1 MCRILPTY
9 LSVSAHISSYPHGL
23 FTRRIEF
30 LFRLSRRVMAT
41 LRLQKVLAR
50 AGVASRRAAET
61 LIAAGRVRVD
71 GRVVTELGTKVD
83 ARSSKVEVD
92 GKIVLA
98 EHLVYVV
105 LHKPRGVVSTM
116 SDPEGRPCV
125 KTLLAGVPGRA
136 YP

>member
-50 AGVASRRAAET
+50 AGVASRRAAEE
-61 LIAAGRVRVD
+61 LIKAGRVRVD
-71 GRVVTELGTKVD
+71 GQVVTELGTKVD
-83 ARSSKVEVD
+83 PSSRRIEVD
-92 GKIVLA
+92 GRRVVREA
-98 EHLVYVV
+98 PVYVA

-116 SDPEGRPCV
+116 S
-125 KTLLAGVPGRA
+125 
-136 YP
+136 